1 MNWYLSVFKKYA
13 VFEGRARRK
22 EYWNFFLFNVLVYF
36 VLRMIEVRILGQQNP
51 FGVLSSLYSLVA
63 LLPGIAV
70 AVRRMH
76 DTNHNGWW
84 LLVPIVNIVFA
95 VSEGQR
101 ETNKFGPNPKAGLRE
116 KQSTFWSWFWMILGI
131 LYFFLPL
138 LATFIFSLRAE
149 LGHLGFKAYT
159 NVFSDPQFQLKFPAS
174 IMWALF
180 TILAAIMIFVPT
192 AYWVRLKVPEFRP
205 AVELIT
211 LLPFVVPAIVYVF
224 GLVRTY
230 SQPPLLIVDSPA
242 LLVAGYTVLSMPYMY
257 RAIDTGLRAIDVQTL
272 TEAAQSLGAGWGTI
286 MFKVIFPNI
295 RVSILSGAFLSFAIV
310 MGEYTLAQYLA
321 KPAFAPY
328 IALLIQN
335 RAYEPAAATIISFA
349 LIWACMGIIQVIGG
363 GEQGQITGG
372 H

>member
-1 MNWYLSVFKKYA
+1 M
-13 VFEGRARRK
+13 RR
-22 EYWNFFLFNVLVYF
+22 
-36 VLRMIEVRILGQQNP
+36 G
-51 FGVLSSLYSLVA
+51 GV
-63 LLPGIAV
+63 I
-70 AVRRMH
+70 
-76 DTNHNGWW
+76 
-84 LLVPIVNIVFA
+84 
-95 VSEGQR
+95 
-101 ETNKFGPNPKAGLRE
+101 
-116 KQSTFWSWFWMILGI
+116 WSWFWTILGI

-138 LATFIFSLRAE
+138 LATFLFSLRAE
-149 LGHLGFKAYT
+149 LGHLSFKAYA
-159 NVFSDPQFQLKFPAS
+159 NVFSDPAFQLKFPSS
-174 IMWALF
+174 ILWAIL
-180 TILAAIMIFVPT
+180 TIIVAIVIFVPT
-192 AYWVRLKVPEFRP
+192 AYWVRLKVPQFRS

-211 LLPFVVPAIVYVF
+211 LLPFVIPAIVYVF

-230 SQPPLLIVDSPA
+230 SQPPLLIVNSPG

-272 TEAAQSLGAGWGTI
+272 TEAAQSLGAGWGNI
-286 MFKVIFPNI
+286 LFKVIFPNI

-335 RAYEPAAATIISFA
+335 KAYEPAAATIVSFA

-363 GEQGQITGG
+363 GEQAQVTGG